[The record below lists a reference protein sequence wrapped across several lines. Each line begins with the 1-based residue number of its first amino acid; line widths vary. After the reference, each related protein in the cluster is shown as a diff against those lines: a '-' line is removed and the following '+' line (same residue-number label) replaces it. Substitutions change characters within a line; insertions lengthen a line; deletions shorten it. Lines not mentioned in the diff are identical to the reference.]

1 MSMEFAVRRYGW
13 IRLDV
18 CFSFFFSIYCVLKP
32 FIDVGVDWI
41 DSPYCVSVGLP
52 TGVKLEH
59 DAGKAKPDGST
70 QGRHPV
76 PLHEFLSTT
85 PWWMARH
92 NDTVLWDG
100 QSAFIEKSTD
110 TSPGGT
116 DASQKPVTKR
126 SGRSLRKKDVY
137 AAWNAMMKTPRF
149 VRRKLRP
156 RGRLS
161 EEIAVASRE
170 QDLAQLSD
178 GEDSSGETIVWRRFM
193 DQISDTSYRADS
205 KRLGD
210 EHLHDLFGEFRHYVV
225 EKYAYNTANRFTGS
239 EPLDVSTFPFVHPR
253 SKVCISNSTLSF
265 YSGHPACSAKLCPIL
280 ESRRCQEKSFCRN
293 F

>member
-1 MSMEFAVRRYGW
+1 
-13 IRLDV
+13 
-18 CFSFFFSIYCVLKP
+18 
-32 FIDVGVDWI
+32 VGVDWI
-41 DSPYCVSVGLP
+41 DSPSCISIGVP
-52 TGVKLEH
+52 TGVKLED

-70 QGRHPV
+70 DGRHPI
-76 PLHEFLSTT
+76 PLHDFLSTT

-100 QSAFIEKSTD
+100 QSAFIEKPTVS
-110 TSPGGT
+110 SPGGADDT
-116 DASQKPVTKR
+116 TIAQKPVTKR

-156 RGRLS
+156 RGRLT
-161 EEIAVASRE
+161 EETAVASRE

-239 EPLDVSTFPFVHPR
+239 EPLDVSTFFR
-253 SKVCISNSTLSF
+253 LSILAPKF
-265 YSGHPACSAKLCPIL
+265 AFLTSRCLLSGHHACSAKLCPTF
-280 ESRRCQEKSFCRN
+280 ESRRCQEKSFYRN
-293 F
+293 Y

>member
-1 MSMEFAVRRYGW
+1 MSMEFAVRRYGC
-13 IRLDV
+13 IRFEACL
-18 CFSFFFSIYCVLKP
+18 SFFCLSICCVLKP

-41 DSPYCVSVGLP
+41 DSPSCISIGVP

-70 QGRHPV
+70 EGRHPV
-76 PLHEFLSTT
+76 PLHDFLSTT

-100 QSAFIEKSTD
+100 QSAFIEKSTVS
-110 TSPGGT
+110 SPGGA
-116 DASQKPVTKR
+116 DAAQKSVTKR

-239 EPLDVSTFPFVHPR
+239 EPLDVSTFPFIHSR
-253 SKVCISNSTLSF
+253 SKVCISNITLS
-265 YSGHPACSAKLCPIL
+265 S
-280 ESRRCQEKSFCRN
+280 
-293 F
+293 

>member
-1 MSMEFAVRRYGW
+1 MSMEFAVRRYGCTAPT
-13 IRLDV
+13 V
-18 CFSFFFSIYCVLKP
+18 CFSFFFLSFCVKP

-41 DSPYCVSVGLP
+41 DSPSCIAIGASTP
-52 TGVKLEH
+52 ASTGVKLE
-59 DAGKAKPDGST
+59 DDTGKAKPDGST
-70 QGRHPV
+70 EGRHPV
-76 PLHEFLSTT
+76 PLHDFLSTT

-92 NDTVLWDG
+92 NENVLWDG
-100 QSAFIEKSTD
+100 QSAFIDKSTVSSSEGSD
-110 TSPGGT
+110 
-116 DASQKPVTKR
+116 DANVAQRPATKR
-126 SGRSLRKKDVY
+126 SARSLRKKDVY

-161 EEIAVASRE
+161 EETALASRE

-253 SKVCISNSTLSF
+253 SKACISNITLFS
-265 YSGHPACSAKLCPIL
+265 
-280 ESRRCQEKSFCRN
+280 
-293 F
+293 

>member
-1 MSMEFAVRRYGW
+1 MKVAGRRYGFTSST
-13 IRLDV
+13 V
-18 CFSFFFSIYCVLKP
+18 CFSFIFSLYRVQP

-41 DSPYCVSVGLP
+41 DSPTCIPIGVSTP
-52 TGVKLEH
+52 ASTGVKLE
-59 DAGKAKPDGST
+59 DDGGKAKPAGSAEA
-70 QGRHPV
+70 RHPV
-76 PLHEFLSTT
+76 PLHNFLSTT

-92 NDTVLWDG
+92 NDNVLWDG
-100 QSAFIEKSTD
+100 QSAFIDKSPVSASEVSD
-110 TSPGGT
+110 
-116 DASQKPVTKR
+116 DANVAQKPVTKR
-126 SGRSLRKKDVY
+126 SARSLRKKDVY

-156 RGRLS
+156 RGSRLL
-161 EEIAVASRE
+161 EETAVASRE

-253 SKVCISNSTLSF
+253 SSSLQSLYF
-265 YSGHPACSAKLCPIL
+265 
-280 ESRRCQEKSFCRN
+280 
-293 F
+293 